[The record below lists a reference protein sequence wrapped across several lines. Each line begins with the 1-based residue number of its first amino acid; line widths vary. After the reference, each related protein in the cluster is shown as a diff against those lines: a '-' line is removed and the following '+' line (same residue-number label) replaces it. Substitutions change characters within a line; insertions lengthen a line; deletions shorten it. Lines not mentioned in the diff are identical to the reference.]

1 MAEGVDVLDGSRN
14 RLSVS
19 LVHSDKQLTRAT
31 ECIINGLCVCV
42 CLSLEIIL
50 IFHVPDR
57 KQHLGFENIYNIFSA
72 KW

>member
-42 CLSLEIIL
+42 SFVGNYFNLSRTRSQTASR
-50 IFHVPDR
+50 F
-57 KQHLGFENIYNIFSA
+57 
-72 KW
+72 